1 MLVIGIDPGTRAT
14 GYGLIETGKGREMEF
29 VDGGVVPQKRFAGPI
44 ECRLQAVY
52 EGLSRVLTAYAPATA
67 AVEGIFV
74 AGNVRTALRLGEVR
88 GVILLALANVGI
100 EVSEYSPLEIKKAV
114 VGYGKATKEQ
124 VQEMVQKQ
132 LHIHPA
138 PDGEATPR
146 KTAGQSRRRVRRIPD
161 DLTDAL
167 AAAICH
173 AQTVR
178 FSTAL
183 RKEIIG

>member
-1 MLVIGIDPGTRAT
+1 MVIGIDPGTRAT
-14 GYGLIETGKGREMEF
+14 GYGLIETGRGQEMEY
-29 VDGGVVPQKRFAGPI
+29 VDGGVVPSKRFAGSI
-44 ECRLQAVY
+44 ERRLQAVY
-52 EGLSRVLTAYAPATA
+52 EGLSRVLTAYAPAAA

-88 GVILLALANVGI
+88 GVILFALANVGI
-100 EVSEYSPLEIKKAV
+100 AVSEYSPLEIKKAV

-132 LHIHPA
+132 LHIRPS
-138 PDGEATPR
+138 PSGEAIPGKIPDR
-146 KTAGQSRRRVRRIPD
+146 SRRGGGRIPD

-167 AAAICH
+167 ATAICH
-173 AQTVR
+173 AQTIR